1 MPRVL
6 VVDDQKDVRAMV
18 AIVLRV
24 NRYDVVEAESGAAG
38 LKAFSEGAFDAAIV
52 DIFLADTSGVEVM
65 AAIRER
71 VPGFPIVAVSG
82 MTALDFMGEAP
93 GLADVVCL
101 QKPFRPNDLL
111 QALRK
116 AQAAA
121 GGELLRSRLTGLQKE
136 NAPANRGVDDRSG

>member
-1 MPRVL
+1 MRRVL
-6 VVDDQKDVRAMV
+6 VVDDQKEVRAMV

-24 NRYDVVEAESGAAG
+24 NRFDVVEAESGAAG

-52 DIFLADTSGVEVM
+52 DIFLADTSGVDVM

-111 QALRK
+111 QALHR

-121 GGELLRSRLTGLQKE
+121 GGELS
-136 NAPANRGVDDRSG
+136 AAV

>member
-6 VVDDQKDVRAMV
+6 IIDDQKDVRAMV

-24 NRYDVVEAESGAAG
+24 HHFEVVEAESGAAG
-38 LKAFSEGAFDAAIV
+38 LKAFGQAPFDAAIV
-52 DIFLADTSGVEVM
+52 DIFLGDSSGIDVIT
-65 AAIRER
+65 ALREGAPALP
-71 VPGFPIVAVSG
+71 VIAVSG
-82 MTALDFMGEAP
+82 MTTFDFMDQSP
-93 GLADVVCL
+93 HLANVVCL

-121 GGELLRSRLTGLQKE
+121 AGAL
-136 NAPANRGVDDRSG
+136 PAAV

>member
-6 VVDDQKDVRAMV
+6 IIDDQKDVRAMV

-24 NRYDVVEAESGAAG
+24 HRFEVAEAESGAAG
-38 LKAFSEGAFDAAIV
+38 LKAFAESPFDAAIV
-52 DIFLADTSGVEVM
+52 DIFLGDTSGVDVI
-65 AAIRER
+65 ASLRER
-71 VPGFPIVAVSG
+71 APGLPIIAVSG
-82 MTALDFMGEAP
+82 MTALDFMEQSP
-93 GLADVVCL
+93 HLANVVC

-121 GGELLRSRLTGLQKE
+121 GGEL
-136 NAPANRGVDDRSG
+136 PAAV

>member
-6 VVDDQKDVRAMV
+6 IVDDQKDVRAMV

-24 NRYDVVEAESGAAG
+24 NHYDVVEAESGTAG
-38 LKAFSEGAFDAAIV
+38 LKAFGEATFDAAIV
-52 DIFLADTSGVEVM
+52 DIFLADTSGVDVM
-65 AAIRER
+65 ATIREQA
-71 VPGFPIVAVSG
+71 PGFPIVAVSG
-82 MTALDFMGEAP
+82 MTALDFIGEAP

-116 AQAAA
+116 AQEAA
-121 GGELLRSRLTGLQKE
+121 GGELS
-136 NAPANRGVDDRSG
+136 AAV

>member
-6 VVDDQKDVRAMV
+6 IIDDQKDVRAMV

-24 NRYDVVEAESGAAG
+24 NHYDVVEAESGAAG
-38 LKAFSEGAFDAAIV
+38 LMAFGEGAFDAAIV
-52 DIFLADTSGVEVM
+52 DIFLADTSGVDVM
-65 AAIRER
+65 AAIRDR

-82 MTALDFMGEAP
+82 MTPLDFMREA
-93 GLADVVCL
+93 ADLSGVVCL

-121 GGELLRSRLTGLQKE
+121 GGEL
-136 NAPANRGVDDRSG
+136 PAAV

>member
-6 VVDDQKDVRAMV
+6 VVDDQKEVRAMV

-38 LKAFSEGAFDAAIV
+38 LKAFGEGGFDAAIV
-52 DIFLADTSGVEVM
+52 DIFLADASGVDVM
-65 AAIRER
+65 LAIRER

-82 MTALDFMGEAP
+82 MTALDFVGEAP

-121 GGELLRSRLTGLQKE
+121 GGELS
-136 NAPANRGVDDRSG
+136 AVV

>member
-6 VVDDQKDVRAMV
+6 IIDDQKDVRAMI

-24 NRYDVVEAESGAAG
+24 NRFEVVEAESGAAG
-38 LKAFSEGAFDAAIV
+38 LKAFADGGFDAAIV
-52 DIFLADTSGVEVM
+52 DIFLGDTNGLDIIASL
-65 AAIRER
+65 RER
-71 VPGFPIVAVSG
+71 APGLPVIAVSG
-82 MTALDFMGEAP
+82 VTALDFMEQSP
-93 GLADVVCL
+93 HLADVVCL

-121 GGELLRSRLTGLQKE
+121 GGELPT
-136 NAPANRGVDDRSG
+136 AV

>member
-6 VVDDQKDVRAMV
+6 IIDDQKDVRAMI

-24 NRYDVVEAESGAAG
+24 NRFEVVEAESGAAG
-38 LKAFSEGAFDAAIV
+38 LKAFAGSRFDAAIV
-52 DIFLADTSGVEVM
+52 DIFLGDTSGVDVI
-65 AAIRER
+65 ASLRER
-71 VPGFPIVAVSG
+71 APGLPVIAVSG
-82 MTALDFMGEAP
+82 MTALDFMEQSP
-93 GLADVVCL
+93 HLADVVCL

-121 GGELLRSRLTGLQKE
+121 GGEL
-136 NAPANRGVDDRSG
+136 PAAV

>member
-6 VVDDQKDVRAMV
+6 IVDDQKDVRAVV

-24 NRYDVVEAESGAAG
+24 NHYDVVEAESGAAG
-38 LKAFSEGAFDAAIV
+38 LRAFGESTFDAAIV
-52 DIFLADTSGVEVM
+52 DIFLADTSGVDVM
-65 AAIRER
+65 ATIRER
-71 VPGFPIVAVSG
+71 APGFPIVAVSG
-82 MTALDFMGEAP
+82 MTALDFIGEAP

-116 AQAAA
+116 AQEEA
-121 GGELLRSRLTGLQKE
+121 GGELS
-136 NAPANRGVDDRSG
+136 AAV

>member
-6 VVDDQKDVRAMV
+6 IIDDQKDVRAMV

-24 NRYDVVEAESGAAG
+24 NHYEVAEADSGAAG
-38 LKAFSEGAFDAAIV
+38 LKSFADGPFDAVIV
-52 DIFLADTSGVEVM
+52 DIFLGDISGVEVI
-65 AAIRER
+65 AALRER
-71 VPGFPIVAVSG
+71 APGLPIVAVSG
-82 MTALDFMGEAP
+82 MTALDFMEQSP
-93 GLADVVCL
+93 HLADVICL

-121 GGELLRSRLTGLQKE
+121 AGEV
-136 NAPANRGVDDRSG
+136 PAAV

>member
-6 VVDDQKDVRAMV
+6 IIDDQKDVRAMV

-24 NRYDVVEAESGAAG
+24 NHYEVAEADGGAAG
-38 LKAFSEGAFDAAIV
+38 LKTFAEGRFDAVIV
-52 DIFLADTSGVEVM
+52 DIFLGDISGVDVI
-65 AAIRER
+65 ATLRER
-71 VPGFPIVAVSG
+71 APGLPVVAVSG
-82 MTALDFMGEAP
+82 MTALDFMEQSP
-93 GLADVVCL
+93 HLTSVICL

-121 GGELLRSRLTGLQKE
+121 AGEL
-136 NAPANRGVDDRSG
+136 PAAV

>member
-6 VVDDQKDVRAMV
+6 IIDDQKDVRAMV

-24 NRYDVVEAESGAAG
+24 NHFEVVEAESGAAG
-38 LKAFSEGAFDAAIV
+38 LKAFAESPFDAAIV
-52 DIFLADTSGVEVM
+52 DIFLGDTSGADVI
-65 AAIRER
+65 ATLRER
-71 VPGFPIVAVSG
+71 APALPIIAVSG
-82 MTALDFMGEAP
+82 MTALDFVDQSP
-93 GLADVVCL
+93 HLANVVCL

-121 GGELLRSRLTGLQKE
+121 GGKL
-136 NAPANRGVDDRSG
+136 AAAV

>member
-6 VVDDQKDVRAMV
+6 VIDDQKDVRAMV

-24 NRYDVVEAESGAAG
+24 NHFEVVEADSGAAG
-38 LKAFSEGAFDAAIV
+38 LKAFAESAFDAAIV
-52 DIFLADTSGVEVM
+52 DIFLGDTSGVEII
-65 AAIRER
+65 ATLRER
-71 VPGFPIVAVSG
+71 APGLPVIAVSG
-82 MTALDFMGEAP
+82 MTALDFMEQSP
-93 GLADVVCL
+93 HLASVVCL

-121 GGELLRSRLTGLQKE
+121 GGEL
-136 NAPANRGVDDRSG
+136 PAAV

>member
-6 VVDDQKDVRAMV
+6 IVDDQKDVRAMV

-24 NRYDVVEAESGAAG
+24 NHYDVVEAESGTAG
-38 LKAFSEGAFDAAIV
+38 LKAFGEATFDAAIV
-52 DIFLADTSGVEVM
+52 DIFLADTSGVDVM
-65 AAIRER
+65 ATIRECA
-71 VPGFPIVAVSG
+71 PGFPIVAVSG
-82 MTALDFMGEAP
+82 MTALDFIGEAP
-93 GLADVVCL
+93 GLADVICL

-121 GGELLRSRLTGLQKE
+121 GGELS
-136 NAPANRGVDDRSG
+136 AVV

>member
-1 MPRVL
+1 MPHVL
-6 VVDDQKDVRAMV
+6 VIDDQKDVRAMV

-38 LKAFSEGAFDAAIV
+38 LKAFAENAFDAAIV
-52 DIFLADTSGVEVM
+52 DIFLADTSGVDVM

-71 VPGFPIVAVSG
+71 SPGFPIVAVSG
-82 MTALDFMGEAP
+82 MTALDFMDEAP

-121 GGELLRSRLTGLQKE
+121 GGALS
-136 NAPANRGVDDRSG
+136 AAV

>member
-6 VVDDQKDVRAMV
+6 IIDDQKDVRAMI

-24 NRYDVVEAESGAAG
+24 NRFEVVEAESGAAG
-38 LKAFSEGAFDAAIV
+38 LKAFAESPFDAAIV
-52 DIFLADTSGVEVM
+52 DIFLGDTNGVDVIT
-65 AAIRER
+65 ALREHAPALP
-71 VPGFPIVAVSG
+71 VIAVSG
-82 MTALDFMGEAP
+82 MTALDFMDQSP
-93 GLADVVCL
+93 HLANLACL

-121 GGELLRSRLTGLQKE
+121 GGEIS
-136 NAPANRGVDDRSG
+136 AAV

>member
-1 MPRVL
+1 MRRVL
-6 VVDDQKDVRAMV
+6 VVDDQKEVRAMV

-24 NRYDVVEAESGAAG
+24 NRFDVVEAESGAAG
-38 LKAFSEGAFDAAIV
+38 LKAFGEGAFDAAIV
-52 DIFLADTSGVEVM
+52 DIFLADTSGVDVM
-65 AAIRER
+65 VAIRER

-111 QALRK
+111 QALHK

-121 GGELLRSRLTGLQKE
+121 GGELS
-136 NAPANRGVDDRSG
+136 AAV

>member
-24 NRYDVVEAESGAAG
+24 NHYDVVEAESGAAG

-52 DIFLADTSGVEVM
+52 DIFLADTSGVDVM

-71 VPGFPIVAVSG
+71 VPRFPIVAVSG
-82 MTALDFMGEAP
+82 MTALDFIGEAP
-93 GLADVVCL
+93 GLADIVCL

-116 AQAAA
+116 AQIAA
-121 GGELLRSRLTGLQKE
+121 GGELS
-136 NAPANRGVDDRSG
+136 AAV

>member
-24 NRYDVVEAESGAAG
+24 NHYDIVEAESGAAG
-38 LKAFSEGAFDAAIV
+38 LKAFSEGGFDAAIV
-52 DIFLADTSGVEVM
+52 DIFLADTSGVDVM
-65 AAIRER
+65 VAIREQI
-71 VPGFPIVAVSG
+71 PGFPIVAVSG

-121 GGELLRSRLTGLQKE
+121 GDELS
-136 NAPANRGVDDRSG
+136 AAV

>member
-6 VVDDQKDVRAMV
+6 IVDDQKDVRAMV

-24 NRYDVVEAESGAAG
+24 NHYDVVEAESGAAG
-38 LKAFSEGAFDAAIV
+38 LKAFGEETFDAAIV
-52 DIFLADTSGVEVM
+52 DIFLADTSGVDVM
-65 AAIRER
+65 TTIRER
-71 VPGFPIVAVSG
+71 APGFPIVAVSG
-82 MTALDFMGEAP
+82 MTALDFIGEAP
-93 GLADVVCL
+93 GLADVICL

-121 GGELLRSRLTGLQKE
+121 GGELS
-136 NAPANRGVDDRSG
+136 AAV